1 MPRTGLSSEQ
11 IVETAASLADE
22 IGFATLTM
30 GVVAERLDMRPPSLY
45 KHVLSLDD
53 LQHRIATL
61 AMVELGEQ
69 VRDALQGKAGR
80 DALAALM
87 RAVRRYVTAHPGRYA
102 ATIGEPFRGE
112 DDPFLHAAARLL
124 DSLAAVLVGYTIPTA
139 TTDHA
144 ARTLRCLLHGF
155 AALLVADAFQ
165 WDADIDHTFEW
176 MISFTD
182 LGLRAIS
189 TK

>member
-80 DALAALM
+80 DALAALL
-87 RAVRRYVTAHPGRYA
+87 RVVRRYVTEHPGRYA

-124 DSLAAVLVGYTIPTA
+124 GSLEAVLGGYGISTA
-139 TTDHA
+139 DTDHA

-165 WDADIDHTFEW
+165 WDADIDRTFEW
-176 MISFTD
+176 MTSFAD

-189 TK
+189 SE

>member
-1 MPRTGLSSEQ
+1 LPRTGLSSDQ
-11 IVETAASLADE
+11 IVQSAAALADE

-30 GVVAERLDMRPPSLY
+30 GVVAERLDMRAPSLY
-45 KHVLSLDD
+45 KHVLGLDD

-69 VRDALQGKAGR
+69 VRDALQGRAGR
-80 DALAALM
+80 DALATLLTV
-87 RAVRRYVTAHPGRYA
+87 VRRYVTEHPGRYA

-124 DSLAAVLVGYTIPTA
+124 ASLAAVLGGYGIPAA

-155 AALLVADAFQ
+155 AALLVTDAFQ
-165 WDADIDHTFEW
+165 WDADIDRTFEW
-176 MISFTD
+176 MISFAD

-189 TK
+189 SA